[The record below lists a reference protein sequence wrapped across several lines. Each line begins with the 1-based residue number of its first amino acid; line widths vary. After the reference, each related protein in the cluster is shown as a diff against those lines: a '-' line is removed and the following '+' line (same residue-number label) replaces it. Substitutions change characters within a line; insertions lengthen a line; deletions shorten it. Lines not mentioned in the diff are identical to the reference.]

1 LASNTPSTENRNAVL
16 KFIANHQDQISGV
29 LSGFDR
35 LVFRGTLR
43 SIAHAQGMNQY
54 LWNNHILLKEFGSH
68 VERVSQRLK
77 DASLAE
83 ATAAGRPV
91 RYLAS
96 AAISKEDTARGIAA
110 KDGITDGLVCVLTC
124 VEPCRTFEIYRDRAN
139 KHLQLQPR
147 VRKCLFLYHYTVH
160 PVFGF
165 LNARIQTWFPFSI
178 QICLNGREWLAHQ
191 MDSLGLAY
199 VRHDNCFPWIEDWP
213 TAQQLMDQQLKVDW
227 PTLLDG
233 IAGMLNPIH
242 HQIFNA
248 YPTSY
253 YWSTFQ
259 SEWAIDITFRT
270 AAELRRL
277 YPRLLQQ
284 AMTTFG
290 STDVMRFLG
299 RRMPLSGDIPKRFAG
314 EVVSDLHERQE
325 GVRIKHR
332 LNTNS
337 VKLYDKAFT
346 NVGSVL
352 RAEGTINNVDDF
364 RVYRPKEGDPKGGL
378 AWRPLRRGIAD
389 LHRRAEV
396 SRTATERYLDALAS
410 IDHDTTLQDVL
421 HRLGQPRYW
430 HGRRVRALQPFA
442 PDDRQ
447 LLQIISRGEFT
458 LNGFRNRD
466 VQRLCFAQAPT
477 TPVDARRRSAWASRK
492 LRLLR
497 AHGLIYKVTGT
508 HRYHLTQ
515 AGRIATTAIL
525 TALRSS
531 VRQLTAAAA

>member
-1 LASNTPSTENRNAVL
+1 VQQ
-16 KFIANHQDQISGV
+16 FIAMHRAGILDV

-35 LVFRGTLR
+35 LVLRGTLR
-43 SIAHAQGMNQY
+43 SIAYAEGMNQY
-54 LWNNHILLKEFGSH
+54 LWTNQILLKDFGSH
-68 VERVSQRLK
+68 VQQVSQRLK
-77 DASLAE
+77 AASLAE
-83 ATAAGRPV
+83 ANAVGRPV
-91 RYLAS
+91 RYLTS
-96 AAISKEDTARGIAA
+96 AEINKEDIARRIAA
-110 KDGITDGLVCVLTC
+110 EDGITRGPVCVLTS
-124 VEPCRTFEIYRDRAN
+124 VEPCRTFEIYRNRDT

-147 VRKCLFLYHYTVH
+147 IRKCLFLYHYLVH

-191 MDSLGLAY
+191 MDAIGLGYL
-199 VRHDNCFPWIEDWP
+199 RHDNCFPWVEDWP
-213 TAQQLMDQQLKVDW
+213 RAQLLLNEQLTVDW

-233 IAGMLNPIH
+233 IARTLNPIH
-242 HQIFNA
+242 DEIFQA
-248 YPTSY
+248 RPTTY
-253 YWSTFQ
+253 YWSTYQ
-259 SEWAIDITFRT
+259 SEWAIDLSFRT

-277 YPRLLQQ
+277 YPRLLQH
-284 AMTTFG
+284 AITTFG

-299 RRMPLSGDIPKRFAG
+299 RHVPLNGELPKRFTG
-314 EVVSDLHERQE
+314 QVVSDLRQREE

-332 LNTNS
+332 LNDNS

-346 NVGSVL
+346 ELGNVL
-352 RAEGTINNVDDF
+352 RAEGTLNTVTDF
-364 RVYRPKEGDPKGGL
+364 RVYRPKEGEPQGDL

-396 SRTATERYLDALAS
+396 SRKATERYLDALAS
-410 IDHDTTLQDVL
+410 VDQDTTLDEVL
-421 HRLGQPRYW
+421 LRLGEPAYW

-442 PDDRQ
+442 THDRQ
-447 LLQIISRGEFT
+447 LIQAISRAEFT
-458 LNGFRNRD
+458 LNGVRNRD
-466 VQRLCFAQAPT
+466 LQRLCFAQPAT
-477 TPVDARRRSAWASRK
+477 TQAEARRRSAWASRK

-497 AHGLIYKVTGT
+497 AHGLIHKVTGT
-508 HRYHLTQ
+508 HRYLLTK

>member
-1 LASNTPSTENRNAVL
+1 VQQ
-16 KFIANHQDQISGV
+16 FIAKHQDQVSGA

-43 SIAHAQGMNQY
+43 SIAHAAGMNQY
-54 LWNNHILLKEFGSH
+54 LCNNDILLKNFGSH
-68 VERVSQRLK
+68 VEQVSQRLK
-77 DASLAE
+77 TASLTE
-83 ATAAGRPV
+83 AMAARRPV

-96 AAISKEDTARGIAA
+96 SALSKEDIARRISAE
-110 KDGITDGLVCVLTC
+110 DRITNGLVCVLTC
-124 VEPCRTFEIYRDRAN
+124 VEPCRTFEIYRNRDT

-147 VRKCLFLYHYTVH
+147 VRKCLFLYHYAVH

-191 MDSLGLAY
+191 MDAVGLAY
-199 VRHDNCFPWIEDWP
+199 LRHDNCFPWIEDWS
-213 TAQQLMDQQLKVDW
+213 TAQQLMNQQLKVDW
-227 PTLLDG
+227 PALLDG
-233 IAGMLNPIH
+233 IARTLNPIH
-242 HQIFNA
+242 DQIFRA
-248 YPTSY
+248 HPTTY
-253 YWSTFQ
+253 YWSTYQ
-259 SEWAIDITFRT
+259 SEWAIDIIFRKP
-270 AAELRRL
+270 AELRRL
-277 YPRLLQQ
+277 YPRLLQH

-299 RRMPLSGDIPKRFAG
+299 RRVPRSGEIPKRFAG

-332 LNTNS
+332 LNNNS
-337 VKLYDKAFT
+337 VKLYDKAFSIMG
-346 NVGSVL
+346 NVL

-364 RVYRPKEGDPKGGL
+364 RVYRPKEGGPRSDL

-396 SRTATERYLDALAS
+396 ARKAAERYLDALAS
-410 IDHDTTLQDVL
+410 VDEDTTLQEVL

-447 LLQIISRGEFT
+447 LIQSISRGEFT

-466 VQRLCFAQAPT
+466 LQRLCFTQPPT
-477 TPVDARRRSAWASRK
+477 TPAETRRRSAWVSRK

-508 HRYHLTQ
+508 HRYHLTK

-531 VRQLTAAAA
+531 VRQLTQTAAA

>member
-1 LASNTPSTENRNAVL
+1 MQQ
-16 KFIANHQDQISGV
+16 FIAKHPDQISGV

-43 SIAHAQGMNQY
+43 SIAYARGMNQY
-54 LWNNHILLKEFGSH
+54 LWNNNVLLKEFGSH
-68 VERVSQRLK
+68 VEQVSRRLK
-77 DASLAE
+77 TASLAE
-83 ATAAGRPV
+83 VVAAGRPV

-96 AAISKEDTARGIAA
+96 SADSKEDIARRIAA
-110 KDGITDGLVCVLTC
+110 QDGVTAGPVCVLTC
-124 VEPCRTFEIYRDRAN
+124 VEPCRSFEIYRNRET
-139 KHLQLQPR
+139 KHLELQPR
-147 VRKCLFLYHYTVH
+147 VRKCLFLYHYTIH

-178 QICLNGREWLAHQ
+178 QICMNGREWLAHQ
-191 MDSLGLAY
+191 MDTLGLAY
-199 VRHDNCFPWIEDWP
+199 ARHDNCFPWIEDWQQ
-213 TAQQLMDQQLKVDW
+213 AQHLMDEQLKVDW
-227 PTLLDG
+227 PTLLNG
-233 IAGMLNPIH
+233 IAETLNPIH
-242 HQIFNA
+242 DEIFRA
-248 YPTSY
+248 HPTAY

-259 SEWAIDITFRT
+259 SEWAIDLSFRT
-270 AAELRRL
+270 AAELQRL
-277 YPRLLQQ
+277 YPRLLQH

-290 STDVMRFLG
+290 STDIMRFLG
-299 RRMPLSGDIPKRFAG
+299 RHIPLSGAVPKRFAG
-314 EVVSDLHERQE
+314 QIVSDLRERHE

-332 LNTNS
+332 LNDNS

-346 NVGSVL
+346 VLGNIL
-352 RAEGTINNVDDF
+352 RAEGTINNVIDF
-364 RVYRPKEGDPKGGL
+364 RVYRPKESDSEGRL

-396 SRTATERYLDALAS
+396 SRKAAERYLDALAS
-410 IDHDTTLQDVL
+410 VEDDTTLDEVL

-442 PDDRQ
+442 PDDRELIQ
-447 LLQIISRGEFT
+447 TISRGEFT
-458 LNGFRNRD
+458 INGIRNRD
-466 VQRLCFAQAPT
+466 LQRLYFNQPPT
-477 TPVDARRRSAWASRK
+477 TPAEARRRSAWASRK

-508 HRYHLTQ
+508 HRYHLTK

>member
-1 LASNTPSTENRNAVL
+1 VH
-16 KFIANHQDQISGV
+16 KFIAKHQEQISGV

-35 LVFRGTLR
+35 LVLRGTLR
-43 SIAHAQGMNQY
+43 SIAHAAGMNQY
-54 LWNNHILLKEFGSH
+54 LYDSEILLKNFGSH
-68 VERVSQRLK
+68 VEQVSQRLK
-77 DASLAE
+77 TASLAE
-83 ATAAGRPV
+83 AAAARRPV

-96 AAISKEDTARGIAA
+96 SALSKEDIARRISAE
-110 KDGITDGLVCVLTC
+110 DGITNGLVCVLTC
-124 VEPCRTFEIYRDRAN
+124 VEPCRTFEIYRNRDT

-147 VRKCLFLYHYTVH
+147 VRKCLFLYHYAVH

-165 LNARIQTWFPFSI
+165 LNARIQSWFPFSI

-191 MDSLGLAY
+191 MNAVGLAY
-199 VRHDNCFPWIEDWP
+199 VRHDNCFPWIEDWS

-227 PTLLDG
+227 PGLLDG
-233 IAGMLNPIH
+233 VAQTLNPVH
-242 HQIFNA
+242 DQIFRA
-248 YPTSY
+248 HPTAY
-253 YWSTFQ
+253 YWSTYQ
-259 SEWAIDITFRT
+259 SEWAIDIIFRK

-277 YPRLLQQ
+277 YPRLLQH

-299 RRMPLSGDIPKRFAG
+299 RRVPLSGEIPKRFAG

-332 LNTNS
+332 LNNNS

-346 NVGSVL
+346 IVGNVL

-364 RVYRPKEGDPKGGL
+364 RVYRPKEGGLRSDL

-396 SRTATERYLDALAS
+396 ARKAASRYLDALAS
-410 IDHDTTLQDVL
+410 VDDDTTLQEVL
-421 HRLGQPRYW
+421 HRLGQPSYW

-447 LLQIISRGEFT
+447 LIQSISRGEFT

-466 VQRLCFAQAPT
+466 LQRLCFAQPPA
-477 TPVDARRRSAWASRK
+477 TPAEARRRSAWASRK

-508 HRYHLTQ
+508 HRYHLTK

-531 VRQLTAAAA
+531 LRQLTTAAA

>member
-1 LASNTPSTENRNAVL
+1 MQ
-16 KFIANHQDQISGV
+16 KFIAKHRERISGV

-35 LVFRGTLR
+35 LVLRGTLR
-43 SIAHAQGMNQY
+43 SIAHTQGMNQY
-54 LWNNHILLKEFGSH
+54 LWSNQILLKDFGSH
-68 VERVSQRLK
+68 VEQVSQRLK
-77 DASLAE
+77 AASLAE
-83 ATAAGRPV
+83 AAVAGRPV

-96 AAISKEDTARGIAA
+96 AEVSKEDIARRIAA
-110 KDGITDGLVCVLTC
+110 EDGITNGLVCVLSC
-124 VEPCRTFEIYRDRAN
+124 VEPCRSFEIYRDRDT

-191 MDSLGLAY
+191 MDTAGLSY
-199 VRHDNCFPWIEDWP
+199 LRHDNCFPWIEDWQR
-213 TAQQLMDQQLKVDW
+213 AQRLMDQQLTVDW
-227 PTLLDG
+227 PALLDG
-233 IAGMLNPIH
+233 IARTLNPIH
-242 HQIFNA
+242 DEIFRA
-248 YPTSY
+248 HSTRY
-253 YWSTFQ
+253 YWSAYQ
-259 SEWAIDITFRT
+259 SEWAIDIAFRT
-270 AAELRRL
+270 ADELRRL
-277 YPRLLQQ
+277 YPRLLQH

-290 STDVMRFLG
+290 STDIMRFLG
-299 RRMPLSGDIPKRFAG
+299 RHIPLSGDLPKRFTG
-314 EVVSDLHERQE
+314 EVVSDLRQRQE

-332 LNTNS
+332 LNNNS

-346 NVGSVL
+346 VLGSLL
-352 RAEGTINNVDDF
+352 RAEGTLNTVDDF
-364 RVYRPKEGDPKGGL
+364 RVYRRKEGDPHGDL

-396 SRTATERYLDALAS
+396 SRKATERYLDALAS
-410 IDHDTTLQDVL
+410 VDQDTTLEEVL
-421 HRLGQPRYW
+421 RRLGQPRYC

-442 PDDRQ
+442 SDDRQ
-447 LLQIISRGEFT
+447 LLQAISRGEFT

-466 VQRLCFAQAPT
+466 LQRLCFPQSAT
-477 TPVDARRRSAWASRK
+477 TPAEARRRSAWGSRK

-497 AHGLIYKVTGT
+497 AHGLIHKITGT
-508 HRYHLTQ
+508 HRYHLTK

-531 VRQLTAAAA
+531 VRQLTQTAAA

>member
-1 LASNTPSTENRNAVL
+1 VQQ
-16 KFIANHQDQISGV
+16 FIAKHQHHIAGV

-35 LVFRGTLR
+35 LVLRGTLR
-43 SIAHAQGMNQY
+43 SIAYAEGMNQY
-54 LWNNHILLKEFGSH
+54 LWNNQILLKDFGSH
-68 VERVSQRLK
+68 VQQVSQRLK
-77 DASLAE
+77 AASLGE
-83 ATAAGRPV
+83 ANAVGRPV

-96 AAISKEDTARGIAA
+96 AEISKEDIARRIAA
-110 KDGITDGLVCVLTC
+110 EDGITRGPVCVLTS
-124 VEPCRTFEIYRDRAN
+124 VEPCRTFEIYRNRDT

-147 VRKCLFLYHYTVH
+147 IRKCLFLYHYAVH

-191 MDSLGLAY
+191 MDAIGLSY
-199 VRHDNCFPWIEDWP
+199 LRHDNCFPWVEDWP
-213 TAQQLMDQQLKVDW
+213 RAQLLLNEQLTVEW
-227 PTLLDG
+227 PALLDG
-233 IAGMLNPIH
+233 IARTLNPIH
-242 HQIFNA
+242 DEIFQA
-248 YPTSY
+248 RPTTY
-253 YWSTFQ
+253 YWSTYQ
-259 SEWAIDITFRT
+259 SEWAIDISFRT

-277 YPRLLQQ
+277 YPLLLQH
-284 AMTTFG
+284 AITTFG

-299 RRMPLSGDIPKRFAG
+299 RQIPLSGELPKRFVG
-314 EVVSDLHERQE
+314 QVVSDLHQRQE

-332 LNTNS
+332 LNDNS

-346 NVGSVL
+346 ELGNVL
-352 RAEGTINNVDDF
+352 RAEGTLNTVTDF
-364 RVYRPKEGDPKGGL
+364 RVYRPKEGDPQGGL
-378 AWRPLRRGIAD
+378 AWRPMRRGIAD

-396 SRTATERYLDALAS
+396 SRKATERYLDALAS
-410 IDHDTTLQDVL
+410 VDQDTTLEEL
-421 HRLGQPRYW
+421 LRRLGQPTYW

-447 LLQIISRGEFT
+447 LLQAISRGEFT
-458 LNGFRNRD
+458 LNGVRNRD
-466 VQRLCFAQAPT
+466 LQRLCFAQPPT
-477 TPVDARRRSAWASRK
+477 TSAEARRRSAWASRK

-508 HRYHLTQ
+508 HRYHLTR

-531 VRQLTAAAA
+531 VRQLTQTAAA